1 MKKYLILLVAGF
13 AAIPV
18 LASATSLPETIVITD
33 DTAIVSTEGQ
43 PLVDV
48 ITTDEKKDLLA
59 ENETVGTEPEILPPN
74 EDDNIIKKKRD
85 EFRMK
90 QKNERENMRL
100 ELKKGKEVKEITT
113 MSAATVAP
121 QKSTLQKIKGFFK
134 SFF

>member
-48 ITTDEKKDLLA
+48 IATDEKKDLLA
-59 ENETVGTEPEILPPN
+59 ENETVSTEPEILPPN